1 MVIGIYLV
9 LWLAIALGIWLA
21 KRKKSSIERMK
32 YLLGIVVIEPV
43 VTIIMLLLVY
53 PVLLRWVWRENL
65 ISVDHY
71 HLVNTNALL
80 QTLLPV
86 VSVVIGLLP
95 CLLLFD
101 EQAVVRKVAWQAGL
115 MVLGR
120 WLYLLMVR
128 NLLAKDFNP
137 WLDMLLIVSYLVL
150 LAITIYIG
158 NALLIGRLDRV
169 IKPVPVETEPLFQG
183 QPIVYADLSQ
193 QPMIYL
199 DPPKD
204 QER

>member
-43 VTIIMLLLVY
+43 VTIIMLLVVY

-128 NLLAKDFNP
+128 YLLAKDFNP

-150 LAITIYIG
+150 LAITIYMS
-158 NALLIGRLDRV
+158 NALLIGRLDRL

-193 QPMIYL
+193 HPMISL
-199 DPPKD
+199 DAPKD